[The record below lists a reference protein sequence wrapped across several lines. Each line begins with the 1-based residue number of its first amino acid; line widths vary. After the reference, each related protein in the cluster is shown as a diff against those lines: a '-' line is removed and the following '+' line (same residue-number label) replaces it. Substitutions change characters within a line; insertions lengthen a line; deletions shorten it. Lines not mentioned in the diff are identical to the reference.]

1 MEQINM
7 HTMQIVDD
15 LARMRSFRKANA
27 DKQPDT
33 DPYGFKYEP
42 FEAFS
47 AEPLGFLETAMRLQ
61 TEALELFGAMGTANR
76 HSPLYIRMCSQ
87 MEKLIA
93 QLGSCCIT
101 KAVIE
106 HEEGEKFGFL
116 TDLTIKRLRK
126 ITGFNFR
133 KCYQSF
139 MESQTLG
146 HFNAATLNLSVRWA
160 ALDKRLIAT
169 AEKIEK
175 INAGKVKVDLS
186 ENKEAEKSET
196 KASEKAEQNA
206 EPASFAGKARS
217 FSIDKAMVRQNT
229 ASKTDNVPPEETSV
243 ADASA
248 CEAAPCT
255 YPVAGKETSV
265 PETAAEK
272 TVSVENPNPAPEGP
286 SSEPNPAEHPD
297 YGSPE
302 QTESEEL
309 EPELPEAFPNEEN
322 IPYVSEALVRRM
334 ADFWSMQEL
343 IECAP
348 P

>member
-7 HTMQIVDD
+7 QTMQIVDD

-27 DKQPDT
+27 EKQPDT

-61 TEALELFGAMGTANR
+61 TEALELFSAMGKANR

-126 ITGFNFR
+126 IAGFNFR

-175 INAGKVKVDLS
+175 INAGKVKIDLS

-196 KASEKAEQNA
+196 KASENAEQKA
-206 EPASFAGKARS
+206 EPASFAGKSHS
-217 FSIDKAMVRQNT
+217 FSIDKAMVRENT
-229 ASKTDNVPPEETSV
+229 TAKPE
-243 ADASA
+243 AN
-248 CEAAPCT
+248 
-255 YPVAGKETSV
+255 
-265 PETAAEK
+265 ETANSSATE
-272 TVSVENPNPAPEGP
+272 TVVQDITPDINQEQVPEGP
-286 SSEPNPAEHPD
+286 SSEPLPAEQS
-297 YGSPE
+297 YAETPE
-302 QTESEEL
+302 SD
-309 EPELPEAFPNEEN
+309 LPEAFPNEEN
-322 IPYVSEALVRRM
+322 IPYVSEALVRQM
-334 ADFWSMQEL
+334 ADFWRMQEL
-343 IECAP
+343 IEYAP

>member
-61 TEALELFGAMGTANR
+61 TEALELFSAMGTANR

-126 ITGFNFR
+126 IAGFNFR

-139 MESQTLG
+139 MESQMLG

-175 INAGKVKVDLS
+175 INAGKLKVDLS
-186 ENKEAEKSET
+186 ESKE
-196 KASEKAEQNA
+196 
-206 EPASFAGKARS
+206 P
-217 FSIDKAMVRQNT
+217 
-229 ASKTDNVPPEETSV
+229 DNS
-243 ADASA
+243 
-248 CEAAPCT
+248 
-255 YPVAGKETSV
+255 
-265 PETAAEK
+265 
-272 TVSVENPNPAPEGP
+272 
-286 SSEPNPAEHPD
+286 
-297 YGSPE
+297 
-302 QTESEEL
+302 
-309 EPELPEAFPNEEN
+309 
-322 IPYVSEALVRRM
+322 
-334 ADFWSMQEL
+334 
-343 IECAP
+343 
-348 P
+348 

>member
-7 HTMQIVDD
+7 QTMQIVDD

-27 DKQPDT
+27 EKQPDT

-61 TEALELFGAMGTANR
+61 TEALELFSAMGKANR

-106 HEEGEKFGFL
+106 HEEGEKYGFL

-126 ITGFNFR
+126 ITGFYFR
-133 KCYQSF
+133 NCYQSF

-175 INAGKVKVDLS
+175 INAGKIKVALS
-186 ENKEAEKSET
+186 ESKEAEKSEA
-196 KASEKAEQNA
+196 KVSEDAEKRA
-206 EPASFAGKARS
+206 EPASFAGKSHS
-217 FSIDKAMVRQNT
+217 FSINKAMVRQNT
-229 ASKTDNVPPEETSV
+229 TQKADTDQPEES
-243 ADASA
+243 SIP
-248 CEAAPCT
+248 EAA
-255 YPVAGKETSV
+255 VQDAA
-265 PETAAEK
+265 PETA
-272 TVSVENPNPAPEGP
+272 PEEP
-286 SSEPNPAEHPD
+286 SSEP
-297 YGSPE
+297 SE
-302 QTESEEL
+302 QTGSDGSD
-309 EPELPEAFPNEEN
+309 PDLPETFLDEEN

-334 ADFWSMQEL
+334 ADFWRMQEL
-343 IECAP
+343 IECSP